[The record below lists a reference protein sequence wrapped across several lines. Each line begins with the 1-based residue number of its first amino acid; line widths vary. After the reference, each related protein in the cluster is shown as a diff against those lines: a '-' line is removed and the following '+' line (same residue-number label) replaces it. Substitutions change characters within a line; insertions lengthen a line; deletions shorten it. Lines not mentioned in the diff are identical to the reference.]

1 MRPKFTPD
9 EIDLW
14 SPSSIVRDHRG
25 DMLAAIETLLF
36 LCKTAERE
44 KEELKAA
51 MSPLQRTA
59 FIPVY
64 SMKDLTRR
72 KALPGEVK

>member
-1 MRPKFTPD
+1 
-9 EIDLW
+9 
-14 SPSSIVRDHRG
+14 
-25 DMLAAIETLLF
+25 MLAAIETLLF

-72 KALPGEVK
+72 KALPGEVE